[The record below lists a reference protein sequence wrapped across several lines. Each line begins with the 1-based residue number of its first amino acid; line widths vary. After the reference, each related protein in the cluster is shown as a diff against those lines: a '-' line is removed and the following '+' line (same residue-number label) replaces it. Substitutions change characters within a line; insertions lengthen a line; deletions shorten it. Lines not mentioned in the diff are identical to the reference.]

1 MGKLLRLS
9 KASENELH
17 FAKRT
22 FYKWHHL
29 QRYPELF
36 VTMGRTVFIDMEAL
50 DGILEGGRQ
59 KCKTAIAKAEARKA
73 GKESR

>member
-1 MGKLLRLS
+1 MARLLRLS
-9 KASENELH
+9 KAAENELP

-29 QRYPELF
+29 RRYPEIF
-36 VTMGRTVFIDMEAL
+36 RTMGRTLFVDLEAL

-59 KCKTAIAKAEARKA
+59 KCNPPTTKPKA
-73 GKESR
+73 GRKSK